1 MVIASLWNS
10 YHNSRYWVIDTPARI
25 MNYKNALLNYYEDPS
40 IETEG
45 DPGEQVILAVLLIL
59 IKNMQSMLAIIRW

>member
-10 YHNSRYWVIDTPARI
+10 YHNNRYWVIDTPAQI

-40 IETEG
+40 IETED
-45 DPGEQVILAVLLIL
+45 DPREQAILDVLAYID
-59 IKNMQSMLAIIRW
+59 